1 MNDNKI
7 GEEGDLMEFETIDP
21 KWTTIKLANGVK
33 LEIRVDVTSVS
44 FAGYHDPQGNPK
56 NYPSFNITPHI
67 IVRTQHVPKELYKKQ
82 NMEIKKDN
90 RSYQ

>member
-21 KWTTIKLANGVK
+21 KWATIKLANGVK

-44 FAGYHDPQGNPK
+44 FAGYHDPQGNPI